1 MSENVVE
8 KSLAMMQLLYPN
20 FTDGKMKVYFKMLE
34 IYPDVVVGKAIGELI
49 RTNKSEFAPSIGS
62 ICSLCEEI
70 IDHASGKAWVA
81 GADAWGE
88 VRHVV
93 TKIGPYEVKSY
104 KWKDKTAEEVARAI
118 GLDALF
124 SMQSGTEE
132 DVIRGQFLKMYEGKT
147 NHSIKQERIGMLLAD
162 GKVKE
167 ITEKISEKMQITGGN

>member
-20 FTDGKMKVYFKMLE
+20 FTDEKMKAYFYMLGV
-34 IYPDVVVGKAIGELI
+34 YPDVVVGKAIGELI

-70 IDHASGKAWVA
+70 IGRANGKAGAV

-88 VRHVV
+88 VRYVV
-93 TKIGPYEVKSY
+93 TKIGPYEAKNY

-147 NHSIKQERIGMLLAD
+147 NHSIKQERIGTLLAD